1 MKLFDIIKQEY
12 ELQRQQ
18 AKQRLCL
25 QNEDTQLGSIFRALQ
40 STGKLSPEGDN
51 QYIYDEYTE
60 AINQRRFS
68 TLSAGITYFEKYENY
83 EVVSYECTRRIVHP
97 ADRNNDDVVEIVLTD
112 GSDTITLWWLPKR
125 NRLTYNHDEKE
136 NSND

>member
-1 MKLFDIIKQEY
+1 MKLFDIIKQDY
-12 ELQRQQ
+12 EIRRHQ
-18 AKQRLCL
+18 AKQRLDL
-25 QNEDTQLGSIFRALQ
+25 QNEDTQLGRIFRAFQ
-40 STGKLSPEGDN
+40 STERLSSEADN

-68 TLSAGITYFEKYENY
+68 TFSAGITYFEKYKDY
-83 EVVSYECTRRIVHP
+83 EVVSYECTRKRIHP
-97 ADRNNDDVVEIVLTD
+97 SDRNNNDVVEIVLTNGD
-112 GSDTITLWWLPKR
+112 DINTLWWLPKR

>member
-12 ELQRQQ
+12 ENQRQQ

-25 QNEDTQLGSIFRALQ
+25 QNEDTQFGSMFRALQ
-40 STGKLSPEGDN
+40 STGKLSLEDDN
-51 QYIYDEYTE
+51 QHIYDEYTE

-68 TLSAGITYFEKYENY
+68 TFSAGITYFEKYENY
-83 EVVSYECTRRIVHP
+83 EVVSYECTRKIVHP
-97 ADRNNDDVVEIVLTD
+97 ADRNTNDVVEIVLTD
-112 GSDTITLWWLPKR
+112 GCDTVTLWWLPKR